1 MKAKSTIG
9 KIYVS
14 TNAYL
19 GVLKHF
25 VILMR
30 LGIVTNS
37 NFGFSKGGL
46 NHRARRMQSSLL
58 ELLSRSRI
66 CISSPA
72 VGKSS
77 NLQQVRSQSLSTSI
91 TAV

>member
-25 VILMR
+25 VEAFNYMFHR
-30 LGIVTNS
+30 FDNS
-37 NFGFSKGGL
+37 YKEFY
-46 NHRARRMQSSLL
+46 H
-58 ELLSRSRI
+58 
-66 CISSPA
+66 
-72 VGKSS
+72 
-77 NLQQVRSQSLSTSI
+77 
-91 TAV
+91 